1 MRGNRGAPIYAA
13 AVSTPNTVAYK
24 PNSPHTTDTMFK
36 KDITSGAKSKVKSS
50 AQRAIRSK
58 VLEEYPR
65 LEPYIEDILPKKEQ
79 LDLVKLPDRVSLY
92 TLHSTPLFFQHMD
105 DALLPHLTLVHK
117 YPFAFHRLR
126 IDRGA
131 IRFVLS
137 GATLMAPGLTSPGGR
152 LPGPEL
158 SDDDKEVYGAEDLKE
173 GEVVVIEAEGKETAC
188 MVGVLKMGTE
198 EMKKVKKG
206 QACEAG
212 HYLGDGLWG
221 LKLD

>member
-1 MRGNRGAPIYAA
+1 
-13 AVSTPNTVAYK
+13 
-24 PNSPHTTDTMFK
+24 MFK

-158 SDDDKEVYGAEDLKE
+158 SDEDKEVYGAEDLKE

>member
-1 MRGNRGAPIYAA
+1 
-13 AVSTPNTVAYK
+13 
-24 PNSPHTTDTMFK
+24 
-36 KDITSGAKSKVKSS
+36 
-50 AQRAIRSK
+50 
-58 VLEEYPR
+58 
-65 LEPYIEDILPKKEQ
+65 
-79 LDLVKLPDRVSLY
+79 
-92 TLHSTPLFFQHMD
+92 MD
-105 DALLPHLTLVHK
+105 DALLPHLTIVHR
-117 YPFAFHRLR
+117 YPNCFTRLR

-152 LPGPEL
+152 LPGDPE
-158 SDDDKEVYGAEDLKE
+158 DPEGTYGKEDLE
-173 GEVVVIEAEGKETAC
+173 AGTPVVIEAEGKDTAC
-188 MVGVLKMGTE
+188 MVGVLKMGTA